1 LELPI
6 LFHDPTSEPSRAV
19 HWFTL
24 EARIPITVRYIWL
37 SRGQHLS
44 AELLAVNPRHQV
56 PALRDAD
63 FCLSEATA
71 IIRYLA
77 ETSNVESQW
86 LGATTRERARVN
98 QLLSWYHT
106 NLRTKATLEYFL
118 PVLLAPAYHGKPRP
132 SADVLSHLRHQLRGT
147 LEQVN
152 EFLGSKPFLGGTR
165 LMVPDLLFACE
176 IFALDCD
183 HERDGYLAG
192 LAHVL
197 NWMDRLRSLGSYT
210 ASHEAWNAVVA
221 LMRQKLHDG
230 VAPDSHPLWVADVCE
245 GALELLGKPDSLGRS
260 Q

>member
-1 LELPI
+1 MEPPI

-24 EARIPITVRYIWL
+24 EAGIPITIRYIWL
-37 SRGQHLS
+37 SRRQHLG

-56 PALRDAD
+56 PSLRDAD

-77 ETSNVESQW
+77 EISDVESQW
-86 LGATTRERARVN
+86 LGSTLRERARVN

-118 PVLLAPAYHGKPRP
+118 PVLLGPAYRGKPRP
-132 SADVLSHLRHQLRGT
+132 SLDVLGNLRDRLRGT

-152 EFLGSKPFLGGTR
+152 ELLGSEPYLGGAR

-183 HERDGYLAG
+183 VERDGYLAG
-192 LAHVL
+192 LTGLL
-197 NWMDRLRSLGSYT
+197 NWMVRLRSLGTYT
-210 ASHEAWNAVVA
+210 ASHKAWNAVVP

-230 VAPDSHPLWVADVCE
+230 VAPESHPFWVADVCE
-245 GALELLGKPDSLGRS
+245 GALGHLGKSGAP
-260 Q
+260 

>member
-24 EARIPITVRYIWL
+24 EAGIPIAIRLIWL
-37 SRGQHLS
+37 SRGEHLS

-56 PALRDAD
+56 PAFRDAD

-77 ETSNVESQW
+77 EISNVESQW
-86 LGATTRERARVN
+86 LGGTTRERARVN

-118 PVLLAPAYHGKPRP
+118 PALLLPAYRGQPRP
-132 SADVLSHLRHQLRGT
+132 SADVLSHLRRQLRGT

-152 EFLGSKPFLGGTR
+152 EFLGSKPFVAGTR

-183 HERDGYLAG
+183 GERDGYLTG
-192 LAHVL
+192 LTHVL
-197 NWMDRLRSLGSYT
+197 NWMDRLRCLGSYT
-210 ASHEAWNAVVA
+210 ASHKAWNAVVP
-221 LMRQKLHDG
+221 LMRQKLHEG
-230 VAPDSHPLWVADVCE
+230 VAPESHPFWVADVCE
-245 GALELLGKPDSLGRS
+245 RALELSGKPD
-260 Q
+260 